1 MKWSSVLVV
10 GWFIFVVSKEGMLGV
25 IDHSLPYTEAGLL
38 SGIILGDKGGLCKD
52 FQKTLINS
60 GLIHLV
66 VVSGSNVIL
75 LIGGVIE
82 SLASWVGR
90 KMAIVL
96 GLVIGWKYVMLVG
109 WEVPVVRAMLLLSIL
124 YWAQLLGRKYNL
136 VRGLGLAITIMIVGE
151 PRVIVSVSFWLSI
164 MAFLGVVTSR
174 VLQISKTNFFPLTR
188 SATQASAKGGF
199 RFAQQKIIREIIQM
213 FSETVWIMIWITP
226 ILALVFE
233 KISLI
238 SPLTNVL
245 VLGLVG
251 VVSVV
256 GAVGIIFG
264 LWWLP
269 IGKAILWL
277 TIPSL
282 THLRRVAEVGG
293 GDSGL
298 QVEFNWWMLVGY
310 YLILGY
316 CLIRRNTSSHII
328 FKSNR

>member
-1 MKWSSVLVV
+1 MKWLSVLVV
-10 GWFIFVVSKEGMLGV
+10 GWFIFVISKEGMLGV
-25 IDHSLPYTEAGLL
+25 INDSLPYTEAGLL
-38 SGIILGDKGGLCKD
+38 SGIILGDKGGLTRD

-66 VVSGSNVIL
+66 VVSGSNVML

-90 KMAIVL
+90 RVAIVL

-136 VRGLGLAITIMIVGE
+136 VRGLGLAITIMIIGE
-151 PRVIVSVSFWLSI
+151 PRVIASVSFWLSI
-164 MAFLGVVTSR
+164 MAFLGVVTGR
-174 VLQISKTNFFPLTR
+174 VVKPARQ
-188 SATQASAKGGF
+188 TQF
-199 RFAQQKIIREIIQM
+199 RKKIILKIRIHFLALTKI

-226 ILALVFE
+226 ILALVFG

-256 GAVGIIFG
+256 GAAGIILG
-264 LWWLP
+264 LCWLP
-269 IGKAILWL
+269 LGKAILWL

-282 THLRRVAEVGG
+282 TYLRKVAEIGG
-293 GDSGL
+293 VDIGL
-298 QVEFNWWMLVGY
+298 QVEFNWWILVGY

-316 CLIRRNTSSHII
+316 WLIKKQNKNQNYS
-328 FKSNR
+328 